1 MRLKTHMWPTKLNSL
16 SLLLGLEL
24 HVYAEL
30 ASSRVSAPISVTWFQ
45 SRFSRNFDVI
55 ERLFSV
61 PMLIGSGTQQF
72 RGTTRLRSLKRQ
84 AVIGPRVSI
93 GMKDG
98 KSKRRLSM
106 TFVRLCLRD
115 GFSRC
120 CKSQPRHQSFWPLI
134 AAKSCHPTFL
144 LVPTPANHPGEGSEC
159 TSSLT
164 TPRQGQGYVGD
175 YVEKGVDQSDRSW
188 QIVKP
193 TAPFSSAATYQAPGE
208 HRPNKE
214 PPENPDEPLV
224 QRPRAW

>member
-1 MRLKTHMWPTKLNSL
+1 MRLKTHMWPTKLNLL

-24 HVYAEL
+24 HWNSTIPGNDKAAKPE
-30 ASSRVSAPISVTWFQ
+30 ATSRHWPEGLDWY
-45 SRFSRNFDVI
+45 
-55 ERLFSV
+55 E
-61 PMLIGSGTQQF
+61 
-72 RGTTRLRSLKRQ
+72 
-84 AVIGPRVSI
+84 
-93 GMKDG
+93 DG

-164 TPRQGQGYVGD
+164 TPMAGDKAKDTWEITLRGRRSVRPFLADCETYCPILVGSN
-175 YVEKGVDQSDRSW
+175 VSGSR
-188 QIVKP
+188 
-193 TAPFSSAATYQAPGE
+193 AASA
-208 HRPNKE
+208 K
-214 PPENPDEPLV
+214 
-224 QRPRAW
+224 QRASKKSG